1 MPSLQRKWFI
11 SIFESGIFKFL
22 QELEQRLREEVAAK
36 EEAEKSVDLLKTEK
50 EKIVGKN
57 EVNFS
62 LKSVFIWYRKFF
74 TALFQ
79 KLKNQ
84 LAQEELKLGEAR
96 IMQTLHCETIRQLQ
110 CEKVGIS
117 YKLLIY
123 KSI

>member
-1 MPSLQRKWFI
+1 M
-11 SIFESGIFKFL
+11 
-22 QELEQRLREEVAAK
+22 EQRLCEEVAAK
-36 EEAEKSVDLLKTEK
+36 EEAERNVDLLKTEK
-50 EKIVGKN
+50 EKIAGKN

-96 IMQTLHCETIRQLQ
+96 IMQTLQSETIRQLQ
-110 CEKVGIS
+110 REKTVIYYILLCSDLFHIS
-117 YKLLIY
+117 V
-123 KSI
+123 